1 MTASRTPGRANCRSP
16 LLLSAVLWMIA
27 LAAPTYA
34 ADLISVP
41 LDKARILHLPDR
53 AATIVIGNP
62 LIADLS
68 IQPGG
73 LAVITGKSYGETNFV
88 VLDRGGIVLAEKTV
102 EVTFP
107 DEQTAVVV
115 YRGADRETYSC
126 TPDCSRR
133 LTLGD
138 APDVFDKVMQQ
149 TTNRNS
155 QSAAAGSLS
164 GGR

>member
-1 MTASRTPGRANCRSP
+1 MTAPRTLGGVNRPL
-16 LLLSAVLWMIA
+16 LLLSAVLWIVA
-27 LAAPTYA
+27 SAAPTYA
-34 ADLISVP
+34 ADQISVP
-41 LDKARILHLPDR
+41 LDKARIMHLPDR

-88 VLDRGGIVLAEKTV
+88 VLDHAGVVLTEKTV

-107 DEQTAVVV
+107 NEQSLVVV
-115 YRGADRETYSC
+115 YRGDDRQSYSC
-126 TPDCSRR
+126 TPDCSPR

-138 APDVFDKVMQQ
+138 TPDFDKVMTQI
-149 TTNRNS
+149 TSRNN
-155 QSAAAGSLS
+155 QSAAAGTIT

>member
-1 MTASRTPGRANCRSP
+1 MTASRTLGPANRRP
-16 LLLSAVLWMIA
+16 LLWLSAVLWIVA
-27 LAAPTYA
+27 LAVPAQA
-34 ADLISVP
+34 ADPIAVP

-53 AATIVIGNP
+53 ASTIVIGNP

-88 VLDRGGIVLAEKTV
+88 VLDRSGIVLTEKTV

-107 DEQTAVVV
+107 DEQAVVV
-115 YRGADRETYSC
+115 FRGVDRETYSC

-138 APDVFDKVMQQ
+138 APDIFDKVMQEI
-149 TTNRNS
+149 TNRNT
-155 QSAAAGSLS
+155 QSAAAGGLA

>member
-1 MTASRTPGRANCRSP
+1 MTASRPLGRANSRPS
-16 LLLSAVLWMIA
+16 LLLSAVLWIIA
-27 LAAPTYA
+27 LAAPAYA
-34 ADLISVP
+34 ADQISVP

-107 DEQTAVVV
+107 NEQSLVVV
-115 YRGADRETYSC
+115 YRGNDRESYSC
-126 TPDCSRR
+126 TPDCSPR

-138 APDVFDKVMQQ
+138 TPDFEKVMTQI
-149 TTNRNS
+149 TTRNS
-155 QSAAAGSLS
+155 QSAAAGSLT

>member
-1 MTASRTPGRANCRSP
+1 MTASRPLGRKFCRP
-16 LLLSAVLWMIA
+16 LFWLSAVFCIMA
-27 LAAPTYA
+27 LNAPGHA

-53 AATIVIGNP
+53 ASTIVIGNP

-88 VLDRGGIVLAEKTV
+88 VLDKAGIVLTEKTV

-107 DEQTAVVV
+107 SGQAVVV
-115 YRGADRETYSC
+115 YRGSDRETYTC
-126 TPDCSRR
+126 TPDCSRM

-138 APDVFDKVMQQ
+138 SPDIFESTMKEI
-149 TTNRNS
+149 TNRNS
-155 QSAAAGSLS
+155 QSAAAGGS

>member
-1 MTASRTPGRANCRSP
+1 MTASCIPGQANRRP
-16 LLLSAVLWMIA
+16 LLLLSGVLWMVA

-34 ADLISVP
+34 ADQISVP

-88 VLDRGGIVLAEKTV
+88 VLDRAGIVLAEKTV

-107 DEQTAVVV
+107 NEQSLVVV
-115 YRGADRETYSC
+115 YRGDERQSYSC
-126 TPDCSRR
+126 TPDCSPR

-138 APDVFDKVMQQ
+138 TPDFDKVMTQI
-149 TTNRNS
+149 TSRNT
-155 QSAAAGSLS
+155 QSAAAGTLT